1 MSDINGSKP
10 TNFPLDESKLSFK
23 IPRDEHPR
31 ENLLK
36 LGSMITNRIGL
47 KATADDP
54 EYWGL
59 ASVMTDEMVEV
70 ALKMGVRKP
79 KTTEQLMKL
88 TKMEREPLE
97 KLLTEMAWLGIVE
110 YNWENLDG
118 KNPNHEKRW
127 ILPLFVPGSA
137 EFLNMRKSQ
146 IDQNPEVAAF
156 FERMTFL
163 PLEKITPMVPP
174 GGSGIGMHVIPV
186 EKAIESEN
194 EAIGL
199 EKISYWLEKY
209 EGKYAK
215 SMCSCRASRQK
226 LGEGCGDDPENWCIA
241 VGDMADY
248 VVETQRGE
256 YITKEEALDIFRRAE
271 ENGFVHQITNIDGE
285 QKIFAICNC
294 NVNICNALRTS
305 QLFNT
310 PNMSRSAYVAKVE
323 SENCVACGRCV
334 EGCPAGAVKLGQK
347 LCTKDGPITYPRQE
361 LPDDHEWGPE
371 KWAIDYRDKNRVN
384 CYKTGTAP
392 CKTACPAHIA
402 VQGYLKLAAQ
412 GKYKEALQLIKRDN
426 PFPAVCGRIC
436 NRRCEDACTRGTIDQ
451 AVAIDEVKRFIAQQ
465 DLNAETRFVPE
476 KVIPKV
482 DGEFEEKIAIIGGG
496 PAGLS
501 CAYYLAEK
509 GYRPTVFE
517 KEKQTGGMLMH
528 GIPEFR
534 LEKDVIEAE
543 IDVLRALGVE
553 FHCGVEVGRDV
564 TIPELREQGYKGFYV
579 AIGLQS
585 GGRLGV
591 PGEDAEGVKAGIEL
605 MREVNLEGKKSLSGR
620 VVVIGGGNIGADV
633 ARTALRC
640 GAEKVSLYC
649 LEDYDSMPM
658 GVEDRTECEEDGIEI
673 HAGWGQTEI
682 LAENGKCSGIRFR
695 KCLSVRNAEGRFA
708 PTFDDNTTEEVPCD
722 MVLYCIG
729 QKVDWKGLLTGT
741 AVELNPNGTA
751 KADPVTYQTA
761 EPGLF
766 VGGDVY
772 TGQKFAIDAIA
783 AGKQGAVSLHR
794 WVQDATLTIGRD
806 KREFIELDKNN
817 LLLEEASYDNTP
829 RQRIGYNETLRKT
842 FKDGRVAFT
851 EEQVKAETARCLG
864 CGASVVDPNKCI
876 GCGICTTRCA
886 FDAIHLHRDL
896 PECSTMRSAEDKMK
910 GILPYMIKRK
920 IRIRR
925 AKKAEKRNG

>member
-23 IPRDEHPR
+23 LPRDEHPR

-199 EKISYWLEKY
+199 EKISYWLDKY

-392 CKTACPAHIA
+392 RKTACPAHIA

-517 KEKQTGGMLMH
+517 KEKQPGGMLMH

-585 GGRLGV
+585 GGKLGV

-708 PTFDDNTTEEVPCD
+708 PTFDDNATEEVPCD

-761 EPGLF
+761 EPDIF